1 VTTSRLLLHGGAKDL
16 LNLCIAD
23 STGLPDNWANRAYIG
38 MTATTGAL
46 ADNHDVISLKTYSD
60 LAVLEAEEEEERVGF
75 LPCWQLF
82 CAAPLFAVKRGCAMF
97 W

>member
-16 LNLCIAD
+16 LNLCTAD

-60 LAVLEAEEEEERVGF
+60 LAVLEAEEEEERVSF
-75 LPCWQLF
+75 VLLF
-82 CAAPLFAVKRGCAMF
+82 CAFNPQTQGKVA
-97 W
+97 